1 MLFSLKNRPEGIQK
15 TKSNKNIKQYQKEKS
30 RAKKEQN
37 LVRLL
42 RKEVEIGGGGTQ
54 EYVIKNGVNKGRIA
68 KGFQK

>member
-1 MLFSLKNRPEGIQK
+1 MRDLKGY
-15 TKSNKNIKQYQKEKS
+15 TQYQKEKH
-30 RAKKEQN
+30 RAKKEQT